1 MFLCFN
7 GPMTRPDFEQIQQL
21 LANAQLDGWLIYDFQ
36 SLNPLA
42 LNVLRIPAE
51 AHLTRRFFVWVPAQG
66 EVQVL
71 HNSIEGGTW
80 KTLSQDWQV
89 SLHAYRGHADL
100 QPLLESLLRPGMK
113 VAMEYSPMGSV
124 PYVGRVDAGTIERV
138 RALGVDVVSSA
149 DLLQHFFKWSA
160 EDLEAHQRAVQVLM
174 EAKDAA
180 FEFIRSKVKL
190 GQSVDELSVQA
201 VISETLRRG
210 GLHFDHPAIVGF
222 AGHAGDP
229 HYAPNP
235 EGNRTLQKGDCIL
248 LDLWGQEP
256 GRPYADVTW
265 MGFYGEPS
273 ENFLKAWEAVKGAR
287 DIALE
292 QIRAGKQGWELD
304 FVARKVIVDAGYGE
318 AFTHRLG
325 HSLGVQLH
333 GPTANL
339 DDLETRDTR
348 TLVPHLAVTIE
359 PGIYLPEQDFGI
371 RSEVNVVILEDQALV
386 TTPVQQDLIFI

>member
-1 MFLCFN
+1 
-7 GPMTRPDFEQIQQL
+7 MTRPDFEQIQQL
-21 LANAQLDGWLIYDFQ
+21 LSNAQLDGWLIYDFQ

-42 LNVLRIPAE
+42 LSVLHIPAE

-66 EVQVL
+66 EVKVL

-80 KTLSQDWQV
+80 KTLSHDWNV
-89 SLHAYRGHADL
+89 TLHAYRGHADL
-100 QPLLESLLRPGMK
+100 QPLLESLLKPGMK

-138 RALGVDVVSSA
+138 KALGVDVVSSA
-149 DLLQHFFKWSA
+149 DLLQHFFKWSS
-160 EDLEAHQRAVQVLM
+160 EDLEAHQRAVEVLM

-273 ENFLKAWEAVKGAR
+273 ENFLKAWEAVKGGR

-304 FVARKVIVDAGYGE
+304 FAARKVIVDAGYGE

-348 TLVPHLAVTIE
+348 TLLPHLAVTIE

-371 RSEVNVVILEDQALV
+371 RSEVNVVLLEDQALV

>member
-1 MFLCFN
+1 
-7 GPMTRPDFEQIQQL
+7 MTRPAFENIQQL
-21 LANAQLDGWLIYDFQ
+21 LADQQLDGWLFYDFQ
-36 SLNPLA
+36 GLNPLA
-42 LNVLRIPAE
+42 LNVLGIPRE
-51 AHLTRRFFVWVPAQG
+51 AHLTRRFFVWVPRAG
-66 EVQVL
+66 EITVL

-80 KTLSQDWQV
+80 KTLSQDWKV
-89 SLHAYRGHADL
+89 TLKAYRGHADL
-100 QPLLESLLRPGMK
+100 QPLLEALVKPGMK

-124 PYVGRVDAGTIERV
+124 PYVGRVDAGTIERI
-138 RALGVDVVSSA
+138 RALGAEVVSSA

-160 EDLEAHQRAVQVLM
+160 EDLASHQRAVAVLM
-174 EAKDAA
+174 AAKDAA
-180 FEFIRSKVKL
+180 FEFIRARVKL
-190 GQSVDELSVQA
+190 GQEVDELSVQS
-201 VISETLRRG
+201 VIGEELRRG
-210 GLHFDHPAIVGF
+210 GLQFDHPPIVGF
-222 AGHAGDP
+222 AAHAGDP

-248 LDLWGQEP
+248 LDLWGQEE

-273 ENFLKAWEAVKGAR
+273 AEFMRAWEAVKGAR
-287 DIALE
+287 DLALRD
-292 QIRAGKQGWELD
+292 IKAGKQGWELD
-304 FVARKVIVDAGYGE
+304 FASRQLISEAGYAE

-348 TLVPHLAVTIE
+348 TLLPHLAVTIE
-359 PGIYLPEQDFGI
+359 PGIYLPEKNFGI
-371 RSEVNVVILEDQALV
+371 RSEVNVVLQEDEALV